1 LTGNAAGA
9 YAFCKSLTGWRP
21 VSPSI
26 PQTGERAM
34 HMKHYVA
41 MLLAGISLLAYHG
54 AAPAETAAALTGMV
68 RSAEEGPMGGV
79 TVTASRDKSSISVTA
94 TTDNQGR
101 YSFPAN
107 RLAPGEYAL
116 SIRAV
121 GYDLDGKAAASVA
134 AERAATT
141 DIRLKKTRNLSAQLS
156 SAEWLASWPGTD
168 TEKRLV
174 ADCMSC
180 HTLERIARSTH
191 TAEEWVQIIPRMLR
205 YAQNTI
211 PLAPQLR
218 TGESTGLLVQQ
229 PERLARLAEYLATV
243 NLSTSDG
250 FPYELKALK
259 RVSGSTGR
267 AIVTTYKLPKATDQ
281 PHDVMGDP
289 DGGIYFTY
297 FGDPA
302 LGRLDPKTGEV
313 KSYPIPILKETA
325 AKGAL
330 SLYHDHDGNFW
341 VSLMYQAGGAK
352 FDKATKTFTMLPV
365 APEFN
370 RESSQQA
377 FVAPQSAH
385 VDGKL
390 WIQDVASTSVY
401 RVDLKTGK
409 FENLKPFADIKPESP
424 LAGRPHSIYEIFP
437 DAQNNLF
444 IADFSDRAIGRIDAK
459 TGAYSFVQTFTD
471 RSRPRR
477 GEIDKDGRLWFA
489 EYAVDN
495 VAMLDTKTNEL
506 KEWSLPTKWSM
517 PYQAKADRNG
527 DIWTGG
533 MASDRITR
541 INSKTGAMTEYQ
553 LPVNT
558 NIRNIYVDDQ
568 TAPVTLWFGNN
579 HGATIVKLE
588 PLD

>member
-1 LTGNAAGA
+1 MHKRHFAAV
-9 YAFCKSLTGWRP
+9 L
-21 VSPSI
+21 V
-26 PQTGERAM
+26 
-34 HMKHYVA
+34 
-41 MLLAGISLLAYHG
+41 AGISLLTLQSTSL
-54 AAPAETAAALTGMV
+54 AETAAALTGTV

-79 TVTASRDKSSISVTA
+79 TVTASRDKSTISVTA
-94 TTDNQGR
+94 ITDDRGR
-101 YSFPAN
+101 YSFPAD
-107 RLAPGEYAL
+107 RLAPGDYAL
-116 SIRAV
+116 NIRAI

-134 AERAATT
+134 AERTATA
-141 DIRLKKTRNLSAQLS
+141 DIGLKKTRNLSAQLT

-191 TAEEWVQIIPRMLR
+191 TAEEWVEIIPRMLR

-229 PERLARLAEYLATV
+229 PERLQRLAEYLATV

-250 FPYELKALK
+250 FPYELKTLK
-259 RVSGSTGR
+259 RVSGNAGR
-267 AIVTTYKLPKATDQ
+267 AIITAYKLPKATDQ

-313 KSYPIPILKETA
+313 VSYPIPILKDKA

-330 SLYHDHDGNFW
+330 SLYHDHDDNFW

-352 FDKATKTFTMLPV
+352 FDKTTKSFTMLPV

-409 FENLKPFADIKPESP
+409 FENLKPFADIKPDSP

-437 DAQNNLF
+437 DAHNNLY

-495 VAMLDTKTNEL
+495 VAMLDTRTNEL
-506 KEWSLPTKWSM
+506 KEWNLPTKWSM

-553 LPVNT
+553 LPVNS
-558 NIRNIYVDDQ
+558 NIRNIYVDDS
-568 TAPVTLWFGNN
+568 TSPVTLWFGNN
-579 HGATIVKLE
+579 HGAAIVKLD
-588 PLD
+588 PLE

>member
-1 LTGNAAGA
+1 
-9 YAFCKSLTGWRP
+9 
-21 VSPSI
+21 
-26 PQTGERAM
+26 M
-34 HMKHYVA
+34 HMKHFA
-41 MLLAGISLLAYHG
+41 AILLAGISTIAFHG
-54 AAPAETAAALTGMV
+54 ASWAQSAPALRGEV
-68 RSAEEGPMGGV
+68 RSVEEGPMGGV
-79 TVTASRDKSSISVTA
+79 TVTATRDKSTISVTA
-94 TTDNQGR
+94 TTDDQGS
-101 YSFPAN
+101 YSFPAD
-107 RLAPGEYAL
+107 RLAPGTYGL
-116 SIRAV
+116 TIRAV
-121 GYDLDGKAAASVA
+121 GYDLDGKATANVA
-134 AERAATT
+134 AEQTATA
-141 DIRLKKTRNLSAQLS
+141 DLKLKKTRNLVAQLT

-168 TEKRLV
+168 AEKRLV

-180 HTLERIARSTH
+180 HTLERVARSNH
-191 TAEEWVQIIPRMLR
+191 PAEEWVTIIPRMLR
-205 YAQNTI
+205 YAQNTT
-211 PLAPQLR
+211 PLAPQMR

-229 PERLARLAEYLATV
+229 PERLQRLAEYLASV
-243 NLSTSDG
+243 NLSNSET
-250 FPYELKALK
+250 FPYPLKTLK
-259 RVSGSTGR
+259 RVSGKGTR
-267 AIVTTYKLPKATDQ
+267 AIITTYKLPKQTDQ

-297 FGDPA
+297 FGDPL

-313 KSYPIPILKETA
+313 ASYPIPILKEKA

-352 FDKATKTFTMLPV
+352 FDKATKSFTMLPV

-377 FVAPQSAH
+377 FVAPQSSH

-409 FENLKPFADIKPESP
+409 FENFKPYSDIKPDSP

-437 DAQNNLF
+437 DAQNNLY

-459 TGAYSFVQTFTD
+459 TGEYTFIQTPTD

-477 GEIDKDGRLWFA
+477 GEMDKEGRLWFA

-495 VAMLDTKTNEL
+495 VAMLDTKTNRIQ
-506 KEWSLPTKWSM
+506 EWTVPTKWSL
-517 PYQAKADRNG
+517 PYQAKIDKNG
-527 DIWTGG
+527 DLWTGG
-533 MASDRITR
+533 MASDRIAR
-541 INSKTGAMTEYQ
+541 INTKTGDMVEYQ
-553 LPVNT
+553 LPANT
-558 NIRNIYVDDQ
+558 NIRNLYIDDQ
-568 TAPVTLWFGNN
+568 TTPVSVWFGNN
-579 HGATIVKLE
+579 HGAAIVKLE

>member
-1 LTGNAAGA
+1 MHGKS
-9 YAFCKSLTGWRP
+9 YA
-21 VSPSI
+21 
-26 PQTGERAM
+26 
-34 HMKHYVA
+34 A
-41 MLLAGISLLAYHG
+41 MLLAGISLLALHG
-54 AAPAETAAALTGMV
+54 PARAEAAAALTGVV
-68 RSAEEGPMGGV
+68 RSAEEGAMGGV
-79 TVTASRDKSSISVTA
+79 TVTASRDKSTISVTA
-94 TTDNQGR
+94 ITDDRGR
-101 YSFPAN
+101 YSFPAD
-107 RLAPGEYAL
+107 RLAPGVYSL
-116 SIRAV
+116 SIRAI
-121 GYDLDGKAAASVA
+121 GYDPDGKTTANVA
-134 AERAATT
+134 AEQTATV
-141 DIRLKKTRNLSAQLS
+141 DIALKKTRNLGAQLT
-156 SAEWLASWPGTD
+156 SAEWLASWPGND

-191 TAEEWVQIIPRMLR
+191 TAEEWVEVIPRMLR

-229 PERLARLAEYLATV
+229 PERLQRLAEYLASV
-243 NLSTSDG
+243 NLSTSDT
-250 FPYELKALK
+250 FPYEFRTLK
-259 RVSGSTGR
+259 RVSGNAGR
-267 AIVTTYKLPKATDQ
+267 AIITTYRLPRPTDQ
-281 PHDVMGDP
+281 PHDVVGDP
-289 DGGIYFTY
+289 DGGVYFTY

-313 KSYPIPILKETA
+313 QSYPIPILKEHA
-325 AKGAL
+325 AKGTL
-330 SLYHDHDGNFW
+330 SLAKDHDGNYW
-341 VSLMYQAGGAK
+341 TSLMYQAGAAK

-370 RESSQQA
+370 RDSSQQA

-385 VDGKL
+385 IDGKL

-401 RVDLKTGK
+401 RVDLKSGK
-409 FENLKPFADIKPESP
+409 FENLKPFADIKPDSP

-477 GEIDKDGRLWFA
+477 GEIDKNGRLWFA

-495 VAMLDTKTNEL
+495 VAMLDTRTNEL
-506 KEWSLPTKWSM
+506 KEWNLPTKWSM

-541 INSKTGAMTEYQ
+541 INSKTGAMVEYQ
-553 LPVNT
+553 LPANT
-558 NIRNIYVDDQ
+558 NIRNIYVDDS
-568 TAPVTLWFGNN
+568 TTPVTLWFGNN
-579 HGATIVKLE
+579 HGAAIVKLE

>member
-1 LTGNAAGA
+1 
-9 YAFCKSLTGWRP
+9 
-21 VSPSI
+21 
-26 PQTGERAM
+26 M
-34 HMKHYVA
+34 HVKHFAA
-41 MLLAGISLLAYHG
+41 MLLAGISVLTFHG
-54 AAPAETAAALTGMV
+54 ASSAQSAPALRGEV

-79 TVTASRDKSSISVTA
+79 TVTARQDKSAISVTA
-94 TTDNQGR
+94 ITDDQGR
-101 YSFPAN
+101 YSFPAD
-107 RLAPGEYAL
+107 RLAPGTYAL
-116 SIRAV
+116 TIRAI
-121 GYDLDGKAAASVA
+121 GYDLDGKPTANVA
-134 AERAATT
+134 ADQPATA
-141 DIRLKKTRNLSAQLS
+141 DIKLKKTRNLIAQLS

-168 TEKRLV
+168 AEKRLV
-174 ADCMSC
+174 SDCMSC
-180 HTLERIARSTH
+180 HTLERIARSNH
-191 TAEEWVQIIPRMLR
+191 PAEEWVTIIPRMLR
-205 YAQNTI
+205 YAQNTT

-229 PERLARLAEYLATV
+229 PERLQRLAEYLASV
-243 NLSTSDG
+243 NLSTSES
-250 FPYELKALK
+250 FPYELKTLK
-259 RVSGSTGR
+259 RVSGRASR
-267 AIVTTYKLPKATDQ
+267 AIITTYKLPKQTDQ

-297 FGDPA
+297 FGDPQ
-302 LGRLDPKTGEV
+302 LGRLDPQTGEV
-313 KSYPIPILKETA
+313 TSYPIPILKDKA

-352 FDKATKTFTMLPV
+352 FDKATKSFTMLPV

-377 FVAPQSAH
+377 FVAPQSSH

-401 RVDLKTGK
+401 RVDLKSGK
-409 FENLKPFADIKPESP
+409 FENFKPYADIKPDSP

-437 DAQNNLF
+437 DAQNNLY

-459 TGAYSFVQTFTD
+459 TGEYTFIQTPTD

-477 GEIDKDGRLWFA
+477 GEMDKEGRLWFA

-495 VAMLDTKTNEL
+495 VAMLDTKTNRIQ
-506 KEWSLPTKWSM
+506 EWTVPTKWSL
-517 PYQAKADRNG
+517 PYQAKIDRNG
-527 DIWTGG
+527 DLWTGG
-533 MASDRITR
+533 MASDRIAR
-541 INSKTGAMTEYQ
+541 INTKTGDMVEYQ

-558 NIRNIYVDDQ
+558 NIRNLYIDDQ
-568 TAPVTLWFGNN
+568 TTPISVWFGNN
-579 HGATIVKLE
+579 HGAAIVKLE

>member
-1 LTGNAAGA
+1 MRMKRFAA
-9 YAFCKSLTGWRP
+9 T
-21 VSPSI
+21 
-26 PQTGERAM
+26 
-34 HMKHYVA
+34 
-41 MLLAGISLLAYHG
+41 LLAGISAVAFHSVSW
-54 AAPAETAAALTGMV
+54 AQSASALTGEV
-68 RSAEEGPMGGV
+68 RSTEEGPMGGV
-79 TVTASRDKSSISVTA
+79 TVTATRDTSTISVTVV
-94 TTDNQGR
+94 TDDKGR
-101 YSFPAN
+101 YRFPAD
-107 RLAPGEYAL
+107 RLVPGTYAL
-116 SIRAV
+116 TIRAV
-121 GYDLDGKAAASVA
+121 GYDLDGKPTANVA
-134 AERAATT
+134 AEQIVTA
-141 DIRLKKTRNLSAQLS
+141 DIKLKKTRNLVAQLT

-168 TEKRLV
+168 AEKRLV

-180 HTLERIARSTH
+180 HTLERIARSSH
-191 TAEEWVQIIPRMLR
+191 TAEEWVAIIPRMLR
-205 YAQNTI
+205 YAQNTT

-229 PERLARLAEYLATV
+229 PERLQRLAEYLASV
-243 NLSTSDG
+243 NLSASET
-250 FPYELKALK
+250 FPYELKTLK
-259 RVSGSTGR
+259 RVSGKGTR
-267 AIVTTYKLPKATDQ
+267 AITTTYKLAKQTDQ

-297 FGDPA
+297 FGDPQ

-313 KSYPIPILKETA
+313 ISYPIPILKEKA

-352 FDKATKTFTMLPV
+352 FDKATKSFTMLPV

-377 FVAPQSAH
+377 FVAPQSSH

-390 WIQDVASTSVY
+390 WVQDVASTSVY

-409 FENLKPFADIKPESP
+409 FENLKPYADIKPDSP

-437 DAQNNLF
+437 DAQNNLY

-459 TGAYSFVQTFTD
+459 TGEYSFIQTPTD

-477 GEIDKDGRLWFA
+477 GEMDNEGRLWFA

-495 VAMLDTKTNEL
+495 VAMLDTKTNRIQ
-506 KEWSLPTKWSM
+506 EWTVPTKWSL
-517 PYQAKADRNG
+517 PYQAKIDKNG
-527 DIWTGG
+527 DLWTGG
-533 MASDRITR
+533 MASDRIAR
-541 INSKTGAMTEYQ
+541 INTKTGDMVEYP
-553 LPVNT
+553 LPANT
-558 NIRNIYVDDQ
+558 NIRNLYIDNE
-568 TAPVTLWFGNN
+568 TTPVTVWFGSN
-579 HGATIVKLE
+579 HDAAIVKLE

>member
-1 LTGNAAGA
+1 
-9 YAFCKSLTGWRP
+9 
-21 VSPSI
+21 
-26 PQTGERAM
+26 M
-34 HMKHYVA
+34 HVKHFAA
-41 MLLAGISLLAYHG
+41 MLLAGISVLTFHG
-54 AAPAETAAALTGMV
+54 ASSAQSAPALRGEV

-79 TVTASRDKSSISVTA
+79 TVTARQDKSAISVTA
-94 TTDNQGR
+94 ITDDQGR
-101 YSFPAN
+101 YSFPAD
-107 RLAPGEYAL
+107 RLAPGTYAL
-116 SIRAV
+116 TIRAI
-121 GYDLDGKAAASVA
+121 GYDLDGKPIANVA
-134 AERAATT
+134 ADQPATA
-141 DIRLKKTRNLSAQLS
+141 DIKLKKTRNLIAQLS

-168 TEKRLV
+168 AEKRLV
-174 ADCMSC
+174 SDCMSC
-180 HTLERIARSTH
+180 HTLERIARSNH
-191 TAEEWVQIIPRMLR
+191 PAEEWVTIIPRMLR
-205 YAQNTI
+205 YAQNTT

-229 PERLARLAEYLATV
+229 PERLQRLAEYLASV
-243 NLSTSDG
+243 NLSASES
-250 FPYELKALK
+250 FPYELKTLK
-259 RVSGSTGR
+259 RVSGRASR
-267 AIVTTYKLPKATDQ
+267 AIITTYKLPKQTDQ

-289 DGGIYFTY
+289 DGGVYFTY
-297 FGDPA
+297 FGDPQ

-313 KSYPIPILKETA
+313 TSYPIPILKDKA

-352 FDKATKTFTMLPV
+352 FDKATKSFTMLPV

-377 FVAPQSAH
+377 FVAPQSSH

-401 RVDLKTGK
+401 RVDLKSGK
-409 FENLKPFADIKPESP
+409 FENFKPYADIKPDSP

-437 DAQNNLF
+437 DAQNNLY

-459 TGAYSFVQTFTD
+459 TGEYTFIQTPTD

-477 GEIDKDGRLWFA
+477 GEMDKEGRLWFA

-495 VAMLDTKTNEL
+495 VAMLDTKTNRIQ
-506 KEWSLPTKWSM
+506 EWTVPTKWSL
-517 PYQAKADRNG
+517 PYQAKIDRNG
-527 DIWTGG
+527 DLWTGG
-533 MASDRITR
+533 MASDRIAR
-541 INSKTGAMTEYQ
+541 INTKTGDMVEYQ

-558 NIRNIYVDDQ
+558 NIRNLYIDDQ
-568 TAPVTLWFGNN
+568 TTPVSVWFGNN
-579 HGATIVKLE
+579 HGAAIVKLE